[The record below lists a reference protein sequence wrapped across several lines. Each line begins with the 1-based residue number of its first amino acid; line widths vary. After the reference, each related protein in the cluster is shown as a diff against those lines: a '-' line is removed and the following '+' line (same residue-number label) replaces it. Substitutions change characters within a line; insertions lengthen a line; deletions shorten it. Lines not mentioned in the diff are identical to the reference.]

1 MSATVITDTDYRAF
15 VEPDGDLLIFSFEQ
29 TYEKNTWPRTPRWQ
43 MACADRIS
51 GTIRSIGQA
60 CACIEDGIV
69 QLADDMNQTTL
80 SDAHYFAERQLA
92 ALRDPV
98 KLVGLP
104 ETTTIVD
111 PNFESWQWRGYES
124 RDEMKRRFDGL
135 LESAGIRTERDRTVR
150 VDQSI
155 DLLLRLDRLA
165 QGCHGAWPKEPMPS
179 DHSLEALGSPDKGVA
194 THDRME
200 AFRVSEAPSLFIIMH
215 SDAFDPHA
223 DDPDIELDRLPTPP
237 IITDSLGA
245 LKNYWKNYF
254 PLSALHES
262 WPDDLA
268 ELTQSLRSDPTPA
281 NTSGITLHRPR
292 DPKSIPM
299 ELWRECAGDGLDE
312 IPLPQVLQHF
322 ADAPWKAEQLAKAC
336 DVSIGSPDPSEDDG
350 CGYDEYEDDGYSFR

>member
-1 MSATVITDTDYRAF
+1 MGSTVITDTDFRAF
-15 VEPDGDLLIFSFEQ
+15 VEPSGDLLIFSFEQ
-29 TYEKNTWPRTPRWQ
+29 SYEKNTWPRTPRWG
-43 MACADRIS
+43 MIGADRID
-51 GTIRSIGQA
+51 GMMQRIGQN
-60 CACIEDGIV
+60 CAHIEDGIV
-69 QLADDMNQTTL
+69 QLADGMNQTEQ
-80 SDAHYFAERQLA
+80 SDALYFAERQLA
-92 ALRDPV
+92 ALRDPIQ
-98 KLVGLP
+98 LIHLP

-111 PNFESWQWRGYES
+111 PNFDNWRWRGFES
-124 RDEMKRRFDGL
+124 RDEMRSRFDEL
-135 LESAGIRTERDRTVR
+135 LKAYSIRSERDRTVHVER
-150 VDQSI
+150 SI
-155 DLLLRLDRLA
+155 DLLLRLDGLG
-165 QGCHGAWPKEPMPS
+165 QGCHDAWPKKRMPS
-179 DHSLEALGSPDKGVA
+179 NHGLAALGKPDKG
-194 THDRME
+194 TPIYERME
-200 AFRVSEAPSLFIIMH
+200 AFNIAEAPNLFLVQH
-215 SDAFDPHA
+215 LDAIDPHN
-223 DDPDIELDRLPTPP
+223 DDPDIELDRIPTLP
-237 IITDSLGA
+237 IIMDSLGA

-312 IPLPQVLQHF
+312 IRLPQVLQHF